1 MSALFNNLNS
11 TAFFSPESFPEQ
23 VYLSQTFTETSRCS
37 GPGILQ
43 NNFFSTIRT
52 SMSSISEF
60 VYTED
65 DLSPYIC
72 CRDSGA
78 LDFWDEPG
86 EDIYTLEDGQPLE

>member
-1 MSALFNNLNS
+1 MSALPNHLS
-11 TAFFSPESFPEQ
+11 TAAFFSPESFPEQ
-23 VYLSQTFTETSRCS
+23 VYFSQTLTETSRCS
-37 GPGILQ
+37 NTRILQ
-43 NNFFSTIRT
+43 NNFFSTIQT

-65 DLSPYIC
+65 DLSPYIY

-86 EDIYTLEDGQPLE
+86 EDIYTLEDGQSLE